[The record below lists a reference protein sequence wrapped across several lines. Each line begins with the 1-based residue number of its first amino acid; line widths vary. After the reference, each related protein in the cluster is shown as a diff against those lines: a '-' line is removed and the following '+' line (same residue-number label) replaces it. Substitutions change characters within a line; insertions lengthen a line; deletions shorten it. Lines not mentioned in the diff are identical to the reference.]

1 MYFSLINFNKDISK
15 VFLYKMILYF
25 DNRITDIQ
33 LMPKGSYAELDTIRE
48 SNSNY
53 KFQDRLAV
61 TMYSLASHADI
72 PWTDVIIKYELDP
85 EDKKKQKIFEKFVKK
100 IWPEAKIIYGQSVKI
115 SQYREIAKIINN
127 SKDNWIFYAAN
138 NDHPFMSPDK
148 EMLNKCLRKA
158 EELTKKHK
166 YVSVVYSHFPEPLHM
181 AREGTTLHDI
191 GFPASKI
198 LEENKDTI
206 VALFPKG
213 YTTSMQIANKNLFN
227 HWVNG
232 NIPESAPI
240 WKLENVYNYIPKRK
254 RPPQILVLPKRPLF
268 AHFDGYSHNK
278 GTGYLVSAS
287 LVPPLF
293 IPPGFFE
300 NKIKIAYGYDKMREG
315 WVNINPLKKKY
326 SFEDSVNGTDLMITL
341 KDLPLF
347 WKNRIKEIDIN
358 PKADLKKLE
367 DAAARRKNKIENA
380 YFKRSIW
387 NFPLYEA
394 YVYQFRIRNLI
405 KRVLSTIKPIKE
417 TIRKIEIKYKIK
429 L

>member
-1 MYFSLINFNKDISK
+1 M
-15 VFLYKMILYF
+15 V
-25 DNRITDIQ
+25 
-33 LMPKGSYAELDTIRE
+33 
-48 SNSNY
+48 
-53 KFQDRLAV
+53 
-61 TMYSLASHADI
+61 
-72 PWTDVIIKYELDP
+72 
-85 EDKKKQKIFEKFVKK
+85 
-100 IWPEAKIIYGQSVKI
+100 EAKIIYGQSVKI

-254 RPPQILVLPKRPLF
+254 RAFQILVLPKSSFLLTLMDTAITKERDILF
-268 AHFDGYSHNK
+268 LPHLFPP
-278 GTGYLVSAS
+278 YLFHPDF
-287 LVPPLF
+287 L
-293 IPPGFFE
+293 
-300 NKIKIAYGYDKMREG
+300 KIK
-315 WVNINPLKKKY
+315 
-326 SFEDSVNGTDLMITL
+326 
-341 KDLPLF
+341 
-347 WKNRIKEIDIN
+347 
-358 PKADLKKLE
+358 
-367 DAAARRKNKIENA
+367 
-380 YFKRSIW
+380 
-387 NFPLYEA
+387 
-394 YVYQFRIRNLI
+394 
-405 KRVLSTIKPIKE
+405 
-417 TIRKIEIKYKIK
+417 
-429 L
+429 